1 MVRRRQLREEEKA
14 LWHHVMRDVAPL
26 HDQICE
32 ETAPPTPVEDPVS
45 TVAAVLR
52 KPKTTRVAARKARAL
67 PEVDMGL
74 FIPPK
79 PMVEI
84 NHKPHPTDAI
94 GKRYP
99 GVDNYSWRT
108 FSDGGMRVQRR
119 LDLHGMVAQDA
130 FRRLM
135 EFMDVAHMRGLRCVE
150 IVTGLGTGAEGGILR
165 RELPH
170 WLGRPEIRNRVLGLT
185 YPHAGNKG
193 SVRVLLRRRRA

>member
-1 MVRRRQLREEEKA
+1 
-14 LWHHVMRDVAPL
+14 MRDVAPL
-26 HDQICE
+26 HDPISE
-32 ETAPPTPVEDPVS
+32 EGTASTPVQAPAVNTVTAAPP
-45 TVAAVLR
+45 
-52 KPKTTRVAARKARAL
+52 KPKLARGLARKARAL

-84 NHKPHPTDAI
+84 THKPHPTDAI